1 MFLIM
6 KVNLCVDGGVMEKY
20 KSNQWLHYSPF
31 SLWNIRPWVCVIDSK
46 RHIRTF
52 LRDALEEFDFIT
64 SECASDIEL
73 SGTLKSQHPDIV
85 VLGPSADREEDCQML
100 TTLAASDFAGKVLI
114 LGPQTTTLEAI
125 QLFGHALGLAMLP
138 AVPTPFSSERLRNS
152 IMALL
157 S

>member
-1 MFLIM
+1 
-6 KVNLCVDGGVMEKY
+6 MEKY

-31 SLWNIRPWVCVIDSK
+31 SLWNIRPWVCVIESK

-52 LRDALEEFDFIT
+52 LRDALEEFDLIT
-64 SECASDIEL
+64 SECASEIEL

-100 TTLAASDFAGKVLI
+100 TTLAANNFAGKVLI
-114 LGPQTTTLEAI
+114 LGPQAATLEAL
-125 QLFGHALGLAMLP
+125 QLFGHALGLAMLS

-152 IMALL
+152 IMPYRPSA
-157 S
+157 

>member
-1 MFLIM
+1 MISPTNSASMLLIM

-73 SGTLKSQHPDIV
+73 SGTLAAPRYRCSRAIGRSRGR
-85 VLGPSADREEDCQML
+85 LSNADNTR
-100 TTLAASDFAGKVLI
+100 SK
-114 LGPQTTTLEAI
+114 
-125 QLFGHALGLAMLP
+125 
-138 AVPTPFSSERLRNS
+138 RLRWQSSDTWSPNNHAGS
-152 IMALL
+152 DTTIRTRAWP
-157 S
+157 SNATCRADAI

>member
-20 KSNQWLHYSPF
+20 KSNQWLHHSPF
-31 SLWNIRPWVCVIDSK
+31 SLWNIRPWVCVIDGK

-64 SECASDIEL
+64 SECASDVEL
-73 SGTLKSQHPDIV
+73 SGTLKTQHPDIV
-85 VLGPSADREEDCQML
+85 VLGPSADQEEDCQML

>member
-1 MFLIM
+1 MLLIM

-31 SLWNIRPWVCVIDSK
+31 SLWKIRPWVCVIDSK

-85 VLGPSADREEDCQML
+85 VLGTSADREEDCQML

-114 LGPQTTTLEAI
+114 LGPRTTTLEAI

>member
-1 MFLIM
+1 MR
-6 KVNLCVDGGVMEKY
+6 DGGA
-20 KSNQWLHYSPF
+20 
-31 SLWNIRPWVCVIDSK
+31 IDSK

-114 LGPQTTTLEAI
+114 LGPRTTTLEAI